1 MSEITYIEHI
11 PYLGLFAILILGGL
25 GFPFPEGVTL
35 IIGGILSLSHIISP
49 FIFLPTALSGVIIG
63 DMLSYLIG
71 KKYGH
76 AVIKHRIF
84 NRIVSQKRLSMF
96 EEKFDRKGI
105 LFIFIAGRLVSGIFL
120 IAGIMKMPL
129 SKLFF
134 YDIASTFS
142 AIIIWGGIGYISG
155 NSLAIITKDITRI
168 EHFAILIVV
177 VFLTVFLFYKR
188 LKFSKINIQ

>member
-1 MSEITYIEHI
+1 MSEITFIEHI

-35 IIGGILSLSHIISP
+35 IIGGVLSSSHIINP

-71 KKYGH
+71 KKYGR

-96 EEKFDRKGI
+96 EEKFDRKGAI
-105 LFIFIAGRLVSGIFL
+105 FIFIAGRLVSGIFL
-120 IAGIMKMPL
+120 IAGIVKMPL
-129 SKLFF
+129 SKLFV

-142 AIIIWGGIGYISG
+142 AIIIWGGIGYLSG

-168 EHFAILIVV
+168 EHFAILIVA
-177 VFLTVFLFYKR
+177 FSLTGFLFYKR
-188 LKFSKINIQ
+188 LKSSKN

>member
-1 MSEITYIEHI
+1 MSEITFIEHI

-35 IIGGILSLSHIISP
+35 IIGGVLSSSHIISP
-49 FIFLPTALSGVIIG
+49 FIFLPAALSGVIIG

-71 KKYGH
+71 KKYGR

-96 EEKFDRKGI
+96 EEKFDRKGVF
-105 LFIFIAGRLVSGIFL
+105 FIFIAGRLVSGIFL
-120 IAGIMKMPL
+120 IAGIVKMPL
-129 SKLFF
+129 SKLFV
-134 YDIASTFS
+134 YDIASTFF
-142 AIIIWGGIGYISG
+142 AIIFWGGIGYISG

-168 EHFAILIVV
+168 EHFAILIVAF
-177 VFLTVFLFYKR
+177 FLTGFLFYKR
-188 LKFSKINIQ
+188 LKSSKN

>member
-1 MSEITYIEHI
+1 MSEITFIEHI

-35 IIGGILSLSHIISP
+35 IIGGVLSSSHIISP
-49 FIFLPTALSGVIIG
+49 FIFLPTAFSGVIIG

-71 KKYGH
+71 KKYGC

-96 EEKFDRKGI
+96 EENFNRKGVF
-105 LFIFIAGRLVSGIFL
+105 FIFIAGRLVSGIFL

-129 SKLFF
+129 SKLFV
-134 YDIASTFS
+134 YDIASTFF
-142 AIIIWGGIGYISG
+142 AIIVWGGIGYISG
-155 NSLAIITKDITRI
+155 NSLEIIKKDITRI
-168 EHFAILIVV
+168 EHFTILIVALL
-177 VFLTVFLFYKR
+177 LTVFLFYKR
-188 LKFSKINIQ
+188 LKSSKN